1 LHFSCLVWLRFP
13 TCYFQEPTNHL
24 DQEAIKSL
32 LEAMAKYPGALV
44 VVSHDRPFCEAVQA
58 THVAYVANGV
68 VKVEERSLSEKDW
81 SETDVGTRLSL
92 DLAKVDETRR
102 QKVAVEPKAA
112 EPAAPAPA
120 PAPAPR
126 VAYVPEV
133 KKVKA
138 AVFQGQGASAEMRL
152 SSAGADLAGKEKVH
166 YSDAKAKKDLADLEK
181 QDKLAK
187 AAAKG
192 CAPLKKKEAK
202 AMYAEY
208 DEIEAKVEAT
218 EEAALAAESAL
229 TEARS
234 RRATMTEMS
243 QLASAS
249 STARRVADQ
258 TVSRWI
264 ELEEMVE
271 KHEEAGGDRP

>member
-1 LHFSCLVWLRFP
+1 
-13 TCYFQEPTNHL
+13 
-24 DQEAIKSL
+24 
-32 LEAMAKYPGALV
+32 
-44 VVSHDRPFCEAVQA
+44 
-58 THVAYVANGV
+58 
-68 VKVEERSLSEKDW
+68 
-81 SETDVGTRLSL
+81 
-92 DLAKVDETRR
+92 
-102 QKVAVEPKAA
+102 
-112 EPAAPAPA
+112 
-120 PAPAPR
+120 
-126 VAYVPEV
+126 
-133 KKVKA
+133 
-138 AVFQGQGASAEMRL
+138 
-152 SSAGADLAGKEKVH
+152 
-166 YSDAKAKKDLADLEK
+166 
-181 QDKLAK
+181 
-187 AAAKG
+187 
-192 CAPLKKKEAK
+192 
-202 AMYAEY
+202 MYAEY